1 MPLTSSSQ
9 LWDFWIDRG
18 GTFTDVVG
26 RRPDGTLIAHKLLSE
41 NPEAYPDAAVQGI
54 RDLLGLRAGEPIPS
68 GRVGAVKMGT
78 TVATNA
84 LLERKGDR
92 ALLLVT
98 KGFGDALKIGYQ
110 ARPKIFAREIVKPD
124 MLYERVAE
132 IDERVRADG
141 TVERAPNLAA
151 ARADLESAKADG
163 IDAVAIVFM
172 HAYRFPQHEKQVA
185 ALARDMGFAQ
195 VSVSHE
201 VSPLIKMVGRGDTT
215 VVDAYLSPILR
226 RYVSIVSRDLHAGSA
241 TSLPSPLWGGSAS
254 EASRGG
260 GSATSTSTPTPNPSP
275 QGGGESRR
283 ARGNAEENI
292 RLMFMMSS
300 GGLTAAELFQGK
312 DAILSGPAGG
322 VVGMAET
329 GRQAGFKQLIG
340 FDMGGTSTDVS
351 HYDGEYERA
360 FETEVA
366 GVRMRAP
373 MMLIHTV
380 AAGGGSVLH
389 FDGARFRVGPDS
401 AGANPGP
408 ACYRRGGPLAVT
420 DANVMVGKLLPEFF
434 PKIFGPGQDQP
445 LDAATVRHDF
455 NNLAQKIRFSPTARE
470 MSPEEIADGFIKIA
484 VENMAN
490 AIKKISVQRGYDV
503 TRYAL
508 NCFGGAGGQH
518 ACLVADALGMTR
530 VLIHPFSSLLSA
542 YGMGLADIRAT
553 REQAIELPFGGK
565 ALAALKRTGRAL
577 GKQVKAEVA
586 GQGIAAG
593 KIKVFLRVHIRY
605 AGTDTALVLAAGS
618 LAVMKRAFETAHKAR
633 FGFIDRSKHMVVE
646 AVSVEAVGGG
656 AKFSERAGKRTRA
669 KLPRPARRTRFFSA
683 GAWHQ
688 ASVYTRDQLKP
699 GAKVKGAAIIIE
711 PHQTIVIEPGWQAEM
726 TRKNH
731 LVLTRAKK
739 LKRTFAIGT
748 HADPVML
755 EVFNNLFMSIAEQMG
770 VSLQNTAYSVNIKER
785 LDFSCAVFAADG
797 TLVANAPHMP
807 VHLGSM
813 DRSVETIIRDN
824 AGRIAPG
831 DVYAINAPYNG
842 GTHLPDITVCTPV
855 FALPPSPGGGG
866 SASAASRGGVKTSK
880 KITPSR
886 RASRGDLPP
895 PGGGKE
901 REILFW
907 VASRGH
913 HADVGGISPGSMS
926 PNATTIEQ
934 EGVYMDNFKLVDRG
948 RFREKELMAALTGAK
963 YPARNPV
970 QNVNDI
976 KAQIA
981 ANEKGV
987 AELRKMVVQFTLP
1000 VVKAYMQHV
1009 QDNAAESVRR
1019 VLDRL
1024 HDAEFSYEMDQGTVI
1039 KVKITV
1045 NKHKREATVDFT
1057 GTSPQQP
1064 TNFNAPEPV
1073 TRAAVLYV
1081 FRVMVDDDIPMNAGC
1096 LRPINIVMPKHS
1108 LLSPEYPAAVVAGN
1122 VETSQAVTNCL
1133 FGALGA
1139 LAAAQGTMN
1148 NLNFGN
1154 ARYQYYETICSGS
1167 PAGPGFNGTDAVHTH
1182 MTNTRLTDPEV
1193 LEFRYP
1199 VVLEDFHIRKGSG
1212 GKGKWHAGDGI
1223 RRTIR
1228 FLERMDCT
1236 ILSGHRRVRPF
1247 GLAGGEPGQ
1256 VGENWA
1262 RRKGGRMEKLKGCD
1276 ETVIDAGEA
1285 VIIQTP
1291 TAGGYGKA

>member
-1 MPLTSSSQ
+1 MTARQGQS
-9 LWDFWIDRG
+9 WDFWIDRG

-26 RRPDGTLIAHKLLSE
+26 RRPDGTLTAHKLLSE
-41 NPEAYPDAAVQGI
+41 NPEAYADAAVQGI
-54 RDLLGLRAGEPIPS
+54 RDLLGLKAGEPIPP

-92 ALLLVT
+92 TLLLIT
-98 KGFGDALKIGYQ
+98 NGFRDALKIGYQ

-132 IDERVRADG
+132 VDERVRADG
-141 TVERAPNLAA
+141 TVERAPDLAA
-151 ARADLESAKADG
+151 VRRDLEAATADG
-163 IDAVAIVFM
+163 INAVAIVFM
-172 HAYRFPQHEKQVA
+172 HAYRYPEHERQAA
-185 ALARDMGFAQ
+185 ALARDMGFTQ

-201 VSPLIKMVGRGDTT
+201 VSPLIKLVGRGDTT

-226 RYVSIVSRDLHAGSA
+226 RYVAQVDKDLDA
-241 TSLPSPLWGGSAS
+241 
-254 EASRGG
+254 
-260 GSATSTSTPTPNPSP
+260 
-275 QGGGESRR
+275 RR
-283 ARGNAEENI
+283 SQA

-329 GRQAGFKQLIG
+329 GKQAGFDRLIG

-351 HYDGEYERA
+351 HFDGEYERA

-380 AAGGGSVLH
+380 AAGGGSILH

-408 ACYRRGGPLAVT
+408 ACYRRNGPLAVT
-420 DANVMVGKLLPEFF
+420 DANVMVGKLIPDFF

-445 LDAATVRHDF
+445 LDADKVRHDF
-455 NNLAQKIRFSPTARE
+455 NNLAQKVSMGQAGE
-470 MSPEEIADGFIKIA
+470 KSAEEIADGFIKIA

-542 YGMGLADIRAT
+542 YGMGLADIRST
-553 REQAIELPFGGK
+553 RQQAIELVYGGK
-565 ALAALKRTGRAL
+565 ALSAIKREGARL
-577 GKQVKAEVA
+577 GKEVRNEVA
-586 GQGIAAG
+586 GQGVPAA
-593 KIKVFLRVHIRY
+593 KIKIFVRAHIRY
-605 AGTDTALVLAAGS
+605 AGTDTALVVAAGA
-618 LAVMKRAFETAHKAR
+618 LPAMKRAFEKAHKAR
-633 FGFIDRSKHMVVE
+633 FGFIDRSKQMVVE

-656 AKFSERAGKRTRA
+656 AKFSERAGKASRA
-669 KLPRPARRTRFFSA
+669 PLPKPARQTRFFSA
-683 GAWHQ
+683 GAWHK
-688 ASVYTRDQLKP
+688 ANVYTRNQLKP
-699 GAKVKGAAIIIE
+699 GARVKGAAIIIE
-711 PHQTIVIEPGWQAEM
+711 PHQTIVVEPGWKAEL

-731 LVLTRAKK
+731 LVLTRPKK
-739 LKRTFAIGT
+739 LKRTHAIGT
-748 HADPVML
+748 HADPIML

-785 LDFSCAVFAADG
+785 LDFSCACFAHDG

-813 DRSVETIIRDN
+813 DRSVETVIRDN

-855 FALPPSPGGGG
+855 FDD
-866 SASAASRGGVKTSK
+866 K
-880 KITPSR
+880 K
-886 RASRGDLPP
+886 
-895 PGGGKE
+895 KK
-901 REILFW
+901 ILFW

-948 RFREKELMAALTGAK
+948 RFRELALMAALTGAK

-970 QNVNDI
+970 QNINDI

-987 AELRKMVVQFTLP
+987 AELRKMVAQFTLP
-1000 VVKAYMQHV
+1000 VVRAYMQHV

-1019 VLDRL
+1019 VIDRL
-1024 HDAEFSYEMDQGTVI
+1024 HDSEFSYEMDQGTTI
-1039 KVKITV
+1039 KVRISVDK
-1045 NKHKREATVDFT
+1045 KKREATVDFT

-1096 LRPINIVMPKHS
+1096 LRPINIVIPAKSM
-1108 LLSPEYPAAVVAGN
+1108 LSPEYPAAVVAGN

-1154 ARYQYYETICSGS
+1154 KKYQYYETICSGS

-1199 VVLEDFHIRKGSG
+1199 VVLEDFHIRTGSG

-1228 FLERMDCT
+1228 FLEKMDCT

-1247 GLAGGEPGQ
+1247 GLAGGEAGQ
-1256 VGENWA
+1256 IGENWA
-1262 RRKGGRMEKLKGCD
+1262 RRKDGRMQRLQGCD

-1291 TAGGYGKA
+1291 TAGGYGKAE